1 MENKGGLERE
11 ISIGEIVWKLLFG
24 WRKIVCLAL
33 VFSFLLGGF
42 RYFRDMG
49 TYRSARE
56 SEYVPEE
63 ELTNSELEEVNNIRN
78 LQKQLEGER
87 EYLEHS
93 ALMQMDPYS
102 VPILE
107 LQFGI
112 KSDYVMNYNED
123 ILPDYTLML
132 GSMYHRYVSSGE
144 LRKALRERA
153 GLSVSSEELEELID
167 AGQNS
172 NIVAISVKYPD
183 REKLEDISAALK
195 ELLSQKE
202 KEYQQIG
209 SHQLML
215 LGESQDAVI
224 DDRILEKRNEMTAR
238 AASISVQINSLKNVL
253 SEQQKSVLEHQVNEE
268 KGLETVLEKPQLNKI
283 YFILGGC
290 VGIFLAG
297 IWILCS
303 VLFTAKLQHPE
314 ELRTLFQVRLLGEIK
329 TQNKRRRFLSAI
341 DDKLLLFKNRKKKK
355 LSEEQQMDIAC
366 MNVAISCKKCGVKE
380 LYMTGSEYEHLDDT
394 VKKRLKEE
402 LKRHGIQVIEGE
414 NMYYNAHSMEQGMEV
429 GNILLV
435 EQVEQSVYDEIFNEV
450 QLLAEQSV
458 NILGAIVVE

>member
-11 ISIGEIVWKLLFG
+11 ISIGEIVWSLLFG

-33 VFSFLLGGF
+33 VFGLLFGGF
-42 RYFRDMG
+42 RYVRDIRA
-49 TYRSARE
+49 YRFAQE
-56 SEYVPEE
+56 SESIPEDQ
-63 ELTNSELEEVNNIRN
+63 LTSVELEEVNNIRN
-78 LQKQLEGER
+78 LQKQLEGDR

-144 LRKALRERA
+144 MRKALREEA
-153 GLSVSSEELEELID
+153 GLSVSSEELAELID
-167 AGQNS
+167 AGQSS
-172 NIVAISVKYPD
+172 NILAVSVKYPD
-183 REKLEDISAALK
+183 QDKLEDISAALQK
-195 ELLSQKE
+195 LLRQKE

-215 LGESQDAVI
+215 LGESRDAVI
-224 DDRILEKRNEMTAR
+224 DDRIMEKRNEMTAR

-253 SEQQKSVLEHQVNEE
+253 SEQQKSVLEQQVNAE
-268 KGLETVLEKPQLNKI
+268 KGTEIILEEPRLNKI

-290 VGIFLAG
+290 MGIFLAG

-314 ELRTLFQVRLLGEIK
+314 EIRRLFQVRLLGEIK
-329 TQNKRRRFLSAI
+329 IQKKRRSFLSVI
-341 DDKLLLFKNRKKKK
+341 DDRLLLCKNRKKKK
-355 LSEEQQMDIAC
+355 LSEEQQIDIAC
-366 MNVAISCKKCGVKE
+366 VNTAISCKKGGAKE
-380 LYMTGSEYEHLDDT
+380 LYMTGSEYEHLDDA
-394 VKKRLKEE
+394 VKRKLKEE
-402 LKRHGIQVIEGE
+402 LKGHGIQVTEGE
-414 NMYYNAHSMEQGMEV
+414 NMYYHARSMEQGMEI

-435 EQVEQSVYDEIFNEV
+435 EQVGLSVYDEISNEI
-450 QLLAEQSV
+450 QLLTEQSIH
-458 NILGAIVVE
+458 ILGAIVVE

>member
-11 ISIGEIVWKLLFG
+11 ISIGEIVWKVLFG
-24 WRKIVCLAL
+24 WRRIVCLAL
-33 VFSFLLGGF
+33 GFGLLLGGF
-42 RYFRDMG
+42 RYVRDMG
-49 TYRSARE
+49 AYRLAQE
-56 SEYVPEE
+56 SEYVPGE
-63 ELTNSELEEVNNIRN
+63 ELTNAELEEIDNIRN

-93 ALMQMDPYS
+93 ALMQMEPYS

-107 LQFGI
+107 QQYGI
-112 KSDYVMNYNED
+112 KSDYVMNYNKD
-123 ILPDYTLML
+123 ILPDYTSML
-132 GSMYHRYVSSGE
+132 GSMYHKYVSSGE
-144 LRKALRERA
+144 LRKALREKA

-167 AGQNS
+167 VTQGS

-183 REKLEDISAALK
+183 SGKLDDISAVLK
-195 ELLSQKE
+195 ELLGQKE

-209 SHQLML
+209 SHQLVL

-253 SEQQKSVLEHQVNEE
+253 SEQQKNVLEYQVNAE
-268 KGLETVLEKPQLNKI
+268 KGLETVLEKPRLNKI

-290 VGIFLAG
+290 VGVLLAG
-297 IWILCS
+297 IWMICS

-314 ELRTLFQVRLLGEIK
+314 EIRTLYQVRLLGEIK
-329 TQNKRRRFLSAI
+329 VQKKGRRFLSVI
-341 DDKLLLFKNRKKKK
+341 DDKLLLLRNRKKKK
-355 LSEEQQMDIAC
+355 LSEEQQVDIAC
-366 MNVAISCKKCGVKE
+366 MNTVISCKKGAIKE
-380 LYMTGSEYEHLDDT
+380 LYMTGSEYEHLDDAL
-394 VKKRLKEE
+394 KKRLKEE
-402 LKRHGIQVIEGE
+402 LKRYGIQVSQGE
-414 NMYYNAHSMEQGMEV
+414 NMFYNARSMEQGMEI

-435 EQVEQSVYDEIFNEV
+435 EQVGQSVYDEISNEI
-450 QLLAEQSV
+450 QRLTEQGI